1 MLTSQVLLTVNAEP
15 ITQTDWKAWQSLS
28 DDEKANVA
36 PYCSGRFVAP
46 VIETPEI
53 VKGGKTYIL
62 FDQDNSDAEQNHHLT
77 GDIKIYSEQ
86 GVANSDQAYYSVANQ
101 QSELSGNVAIRTPDN
116 GISGSDATLSLEDYY
131 AIINNA
137 QFVLYQQNLHGEAN
151 QIERTQADA
160 FNANGIT
167 FTRCAPSSDAWNI
180 KASSLTIDSEEGL
193 ATAWNARF
201 EVKNIPVLYTPYIS
215 FPIDDRPRTGL
226 LTPTLGSKT
235 TLPYYINLAPNYD
248 DTITPVITSDNGS
261 VLRNEFRFLTKQH
274 SGTNQI
280 DYQVIQADS
289 SDDRRWS
296 ISHEQEGS
304 IIGGIE
310 YQFDSRWVSDI
321 NFDPAYYSGSD
332 SVDYQT
338 LSLDLSKSVA
348 SLNNKLAIDYSRP
361 VDDSSEDFETYSIQL
376 SNSNSRFSSS
386 LLFEEQEEYEPTSDA
401 SASDYDYL
409 RAPEFALSL
418 TPNSTILGFDQVEKF
433 RLGYF
438 SRGLSDSQLNSLASN
453 ELDYATEAFRSYAS
467 LSLSRDYL
475 ASSKSYFKPKFE
487 VFASQYSLTNDQG
500 LDLNSEYGAEQ
511 VSQYAGRASLD
522 IGTSYG
528 DKHVVS
534 PRLYYAYA
542 PLTDQDGPILDSEE
556 ATSFALF
563 TASRFSGYDRVG
575 DMNRLATS
583 LAYRYQANGNAE
595 FFSASMSKGIQ
606 LSQERL
612 TETGVD
618 SIDEDWQPVWSDW
631 FATLGYQPNSQ
642 WTFSA
647 DAALEHDA
655 ETFSSYGLTAHY
667 KPTDK
672 VFGYFEA
679 EREEDDD
686 EDSDDYGTTFDY
698 LKAGAYFP
706 VRYNVALIGYASF
719 EKEAQESPNAYQF
732 NDILY
737 GLEYDNCCW
746 NVRLAALE
754 SAADDD
760 DSDSFYPEETEW
772 EFYFELTLKGINS
785 GSGNIESIL
794 NSLDFG
800 YAGRLFNY
808 Q

>member
-1 MLTSQVLLTVNAEP
+1 M
-15 ITQTDWKAWQSLS
+15 
-28 DDEKANVA
+28 
-36 PYCSGRFVAP
+36 
-46 VIETPEI
+46 
-53 VKGGKTYIL
+53 
-62 FDQDNSDAEQNHHLT
+62 
-77 GDIKIYSEQ
+77 
-86 GVANSDQAYYSVANQ
+86 
-101 QSELSGNVAIRTPDN
+101 
-116 GISGSDATLSLEDYY
+116 
-131 AIINNA
+131 
-137 QFVLYQQNLHGEAN
+137 
-151 QIERTQADA
+151 
-160 FNANGIT
+160 
-167 FTRCAPSSDAWNI
+167 
-180 KASSLTIDSEEGL
+180 
-193 ATAWNARF
+193 
-201 EVKNIPVLYTPYIS
+201 YTPYIS

-438 SRGLSDSQLNSLASN
+438 SRGLSESQLNSLASN

-475 ASSKSYFKPKFE
+475 ASSKSYLKPKFE
-487 VFASQYSLTNDQG
+487 LFASQYSLTNDQG
-500 LDLNSEYGAEQ
+500 FDLSSEYGAEQ
-511 VSQYAGRASLD
+511 VTQYAGRASLD

-647 DAALEHDA
+647 DAALEHDT